1 MGEVKQI
8 EIKDRTYYFY
18 NDIINLKNFESNLL
32 KIDKKSYKGID
43 IYYIGYI
50 TIKLLNYLQC
60 KPFIL
65 ACSSCKW
72 IYWRKNGNKYFV
84 FDSKDENKELLME
97 LKTK

>member
-18 NDIINLKNFESNLL
+18 NDIVNLKNFESNLL